1 MGDGLSNSARQACGR
16 ATIANAW
23 GFSMARIRYEAL
35 LPQFS
40 VIVERHGVEISRDI
54 LSAVDA
60 ASARATLLNIRPA
73 RLFDPLDKAFVCR
86 VERFMP

>member
-1 MGDGLSNSARQACGR
+1 VLSTMHGE
-16 ATIANAW
+16 
-23 GFSMARIRYEAL
+23 FSMARVRYEAL

-60 ASARATLLNIRPA
+60 ASAKATLFNVKPA
-73 RLFDPLDKAFVCR
+73 RLFDPMDKAFVCR
-86 VERFMP
+86 VELFVP

>member
-1 MGDGLSNSARQACGR
+1 VRIFRRLFTLTCDCRPTAGVSG
-16 ATIANAW
+16 
-23 GFSMARIRYEAL
+23 MARIRYEAL

-40 VIVERHGVEISRDI
+40 VIVERRGVEISRDV

-60 ASARATLLNIRPA
+60 ASARTMWLSIRPA

-86 VERFMP
+86 VERFVP

>member
-1 MGDGLSNSARQACGR
+1 VLSSQMAG
-16 ATIANAW
+16 
-23 GFSMARIRYEAL
+23 GFAMPRIRYEAL

-40 VIVERHGVEISRDI
+40 VIVERRGVEISRDI

-60 ASARATLLNIRPA
+60 ASAKALLFDIKPA

-86 VERFMP
+86 VERFFP